1 MTRGTMIERP
11 ASHLHTVF
19 LPALCWGRRQP
30 DFYAVT
36 QDLSRAG
43 ITFRSASEPA
53 VDEPLTCSIRYV
65 GQVEARVVSSGDNL
79 FAVRLMASRQ
89 RTAEVARALLALARE
104 QGRTF
109 EAARAHPRIN
119 PARKDVLVTLEDGRV
134 LPGRLIN
141 ISASGA
147 ALALDHTLSRGA
159 RITIGGTA
167 AQVVRI
173 FRDGIGA
180 AFASPL
186 DPGQVHAGIR
196 L

>member
-1 MTRGTMIERP
+1 MTERP
-11 ASHLHTVF
+11 ASDLRTVF
-19 LPALCWGRRQP
+19 LPALCWSRRQA

-36 QDLSRAG
+36 QDLSPDG

-53 VDEPLTCSIRYV
+53 VDESLTCSIRYI
-65 GQVEARVVSSGDNL
+65 GQVETRVVSVDDNL
-79 FAVRLMASRQ
+79 FVVRLMTSRQ
-89 RTAEVARALLALARE
+89 RAAEVARTMLALSRE
-104 QGRTF
+104 QGRSF
-109 EAARAHPRIN
+109 ESARAHPRIN

-141 ISASGA
+141 VSASGA
-147 ALALDHTLSRGA
+147 ALALDHTLASGA
-159 RITIGGTA
+159 RITIGATA

-180 AFASPL
+180 AFAFPL
-186 DPGQVHAGIR
+186 DPAQVHAEIR